1 MMKQCMSVGLAL
13 SMLLSLTPIMAIH
26 ADETQELDVQD
37 TEEIKEDLELVP
49 SVSVAGLKAVATE
62 KESITITF
70 KNVGQQVN
78 NDNENNSF
86 WGEIYF
92 TDSSGKPIPNLD
104 FELHCDEV
112 TTQFVKTDANGKYT
126 FKYDYSK
133 PMYSHRNPVKVYAIV
148 QENDKYVHS
157 YGEQKYQ
164 NPIKWYN
171 FTTHQDEK
179 YNTLISYPFSVRG
192 GEIVEE
198 KEVLKTYE
206 DETIVFD
213 AWYDDEACTIKHDFT
228 KPIVS
233 DVDVYAKWKKID
245 KPVTPPEPEVEKYQI
260 TYSPG
265 EGKGPNKVMKIPKSD
280 ADYKVRDFEYSPI
293 GKTCSPPSDKYYFK
307 EWLIKFADGTE
318 TRAMPG
324 TKIKITQNTAFIA
337 QWARL
342 YEVKVAD
349 TITNGTVVLENIDRE
364 KGQVVTAKEGEPIFA
379 TLKADKGYYNKNII
393 IQQANGI
400 YLPWERDEFDPY
412 FVTFKVENDDI
423 TFNADFASLTADPE
437 KPTIKARNLKYNGK
451 EQEVEVFGYDSVMM
465 KIEGNKAKDAG
476 TYTVKVTSKTGKWD
490 DGSTD
495 AVTTKWKIETVQRPA
510 PTGLKGFD
518 TSYPGANDGRITGVT
533 EDMKYIEATETKV
546 HFCTGTE
553 ITGLKPGLY
562 KVSYKEDK
570 NHHYNIP
577 AEIRINEG
585 TGPVPSHTHTY
596 GAWVSDDTNHWHE
609 CTDASCSSIKD
620 KAVHVYDNDAD
631 TTCNICGCV
640 RTITPPTPSHTHT
653 YGAWV
658 SDDTNH
664 WHECTDASCG
674 SIKDKAVHVYD
685 NDMDDTCNVCGYKRV
700 LPTPVVTYKFIEGA
714 NGSWTK
720 NSGKNLGFKVNG
732 EISKFTGVKVDGTLI
747 GNDKYTAVSGST
759 VVTLKKD
766 YLETLSVGKHT
777 LSVIYTDGECTTEF
791 EVIADTK
798 PTTPEED
805 KKPGTETEKP
815 KPDVEK
821 PTSPEEDKKPGTE
834 TEKPKP
840 INPEE
845 DKKPSTETKKP
856 IPSKVDKKA
865 NVKSEKKK
873 SLNTAYS
880 YNMGQWMAL
889 LLMSGFV
896 LVLTVFKKKRN

>member
-1 MMKQCMSVGLAL
+1 MMKRCISVGLAL

-126 FKYDYSK
+126 FKYVYSK
-133 PMYSHRNPVKVYAIV
+133 PMYTYRNPVKVYAIV

-164 NPIKWYN
+164 NPIKWFN

-206 DETIVFD
+206 DGTIVFD
-213 AWYDDEACTIKHDFT
+213 AWYDDEARTIKHDFT
-228 KPIVS
+228 KPIIS
-233 DVDVYAKWKKID
+233 DVNIYAKWKKIE
-245 KPVTPPEPEVEKYQI
+245 KPVVPPEPEVERVQI

-265 EGKGPNKVMKIPKSD
+265 EGKGKNAVMKIPKSD
-280 ADYKVRDFEYSPI
+280 EDYKVRDFEYSPI

-324 TKIKITQNTAFIA
+324 TKIKITQDTAFIA

-349 TITNGTVVLENIDRE
+349 TITNGTVVLENHDRE
-364 KGQVVTAKEGEPIFA
+364 TGQVVTAKEGETIFA
-379 TLKADKGYYNKNII
+379 TLTANKGYYNKNII

-437 KPTIKARNLKYNGK
+437 KPILKARNLKYNGK
-451 EQEVEVFGYDSVMM
+451 EQEVKVLGYDSVMM

-495 AVTTKWKIETVQRPA
+495 AVTTKWEIETVQRPA

-562 KVSYKEDK
+562 KVSYKDDK
-570 NHHYNIP
+570 NHMFNIP

-620 KAVHVYDNDAD
+620 KAVHVYDND
-631 TTCNICGCV
+631 
-640 RTITPPTPSHTHT
+640 
-653 YGAWV
+653 
-658 SDDTNH
+658 
-664 WHECTDASCG
+664 
-674 SIKDKAVHVYD
+674 
-685 NDMDDTCNVCGYKRV
+685 MDDTCNVCGYKRV
-700 LPTPVVTYKFIEGA
+700 LSTPVVTYKFIEGA

-732 EISKFTGVKVDGTLI
+732 EISRFTGVKVDGTLI

-777 LSVIYTDGECTTEF
+777 LSVVYTDGECTTEF

-821 PTSPEEDKKPGTE
+821 PTLPEEG
-834 TEKPKP
+834 
-840 INPEE
+840 
-845 DKKPSTETKKP
+845 KKPSTETEKP
-856 IPSKVDKKA
+856 VPSKVDRKA
-865 NVKSEKKK
+865 DVKSEKKK

-896 LVLTVFKKKRN
+896 LVLTVFKKKKN

>member
-1 MMKQCMSVGLAL
+1 MMKRCISVGLAL
-13 SMLLSLTPIMAIH
+13 SMLLSLTPITAIH

-37 TEEIKEDLELVP
+37 TEERKEDLELVP

-78 NDNENNSF
+78 NNNENNSF

-92 TDSSGKPIPNLD
+92 TDSAGKSIPNLD
-104 FELHCDEV
+104 FELHCDDV
-112 TTQFVKTDANGKYT
+112 TTQFVKSDANGKYT
-126 FKYDYSK
+126 FKYVYSK
-133 PMYSHRNPVKVYAIV
+133 PMYTYRNPVKVYAIV

-164 NPIKWYN
+164 NPIKWFN

-206 DETIVFD
+206 DGTIVFD

-233 DVDVYAKWKKID
+233 NVDVYAKWKKID
-245 KPVTPPEPEVEKYQI
+245 KPVAPPEPEVEKYQI
-260 TYSPG
+260 TYSAG
-265 EGKGPNKVMKIPKSD
+265 EGKGPNAVMKIPKSD

-318 TRAMPG
+318 TRATPG
-324 TKIKITQNTAFIA
+324 TKIKITQDTAFIA

-379 TLKADKGYYNKNII
+379 TLTANKGYYNKNII

-437 KPTIKARNLKYNGK
+437 KPIIKARNLKYNGK
-451 EQEVEVFGYDSVMM
+451 EQEVEVLGYDSVMM

-533 EDMKYIEATETKV
+533 DEMEYIEDTDTK
-546 HFCTGTE
+546 FYPCTGTE

-562 KVSYKEDK
+562 NVKYKDDK
-570 NHHYNIP
+570 NHTLNIS
-577 AEIRINEG
+577 AQIEIKEG
-585 TGPVPSHTHTY
+585 TGTVPTHTHTY
-596 GAWVSDDTNHWHE
+596 G
-609 CTDASCSSIKD
+609 K
-620 KAVHVYDNDAD
+620 
-631 TTCNICGCV
+631 
-640 RTITPPTPSHTHT
+640 
-653 YGAWV
+653 
-658 SDDTNH
+658 
-664 WHECTDASCG
+664 
-674 SIKDKAVHVYD
+674 
-685 NDMDDTCNVCGYKRV
+685 
-700 LPTPVVTYKFIEGA
+700 
-714 NGSWTK
+714 
-720 NSGKNLGFKVNG
+720 
-732 EISKFTGVKVDGTLI
+732 
-747 GNDKYTAVSGST
+747 
-759 VVTLKKD
+759 
-766 YLETLSVGKHT
+766 
-777 LSVIYTDGECTTEF
+777 
-791 EVIADTK
+791 
-798 PTTPEED
+798 
-805 KKPGTETEKP
+805 
-815 KPDVEK
+815 
-821 PTSPEEDKKPGTE
+821 
-834 TEKPKP
+834 
-840 INPEE
+840 
-845 DKKPSTETKKP
+845 
-856 IPSKVDKKA
+856 
-865 NVKSEKKK
+865 
-873 SLNTAYS
+873 
-880 YNMGQWMAL
+880 
-889 LLMSGFV
+889 
-896 LVLTVFKKKRN
+896 

>member
-13 SMLLSLTPIMAIH
+13 SMLLSLTPITAIH

-37 TEEIKEDLELVP
+37 TEERKEDLELVP

-92 TDSSGKPIPNLD
+92 TDSAGKPIPNLD
-104 FELHCDEV
+104 FELHCDDV
-112 TTQFVKTDANGKYT
+112 TTQFVKSDANGKYT
-126 FKYDYSK
+126 FKYVYSK
-133 PMYSHRNPVKVYAIV
+133 PMYTHRNPVRVYAMV
-148 QENDKYVHS
+148 RENDKYVHS
-157 YGEQKYQ
+157 YGEQYYH
-164 NPIKWYN
+164 NPIKWFN

-206 DETIVFD
+206 DGTIVFD
-213 AWYDDEACTIKHDFT
+213 AWYDDEARTIKHDFT
-228 KPIVS
+228 KPIIS
-233 DVDVYAKWKKID
+233 DVNIYAKWKKIE
-245 KPVTPPEPEVEKYQI
+245 KPVVPPEPEVERVQI

-265 EGKGPNKVMKIPKSD
+265 EGKGKNAVMKIPKSD
-280 ADYKVRDFEYSPI
+280 EDYKVRDFEYSPI

-324 TKIKITQNTAFIA
+324 TKIKITQDTAFIA

-349 TITNGTVVLENIDRE
+349 TITNGTVVLENHDRE
-364 KGQVVTAKEGEPIFA
+364 TGQVVTAKEGETILA
-379 TLKADKGYYNKNII
+379 TLTANKGYYNKNII

-400 YLPWERDEFDPY
+400 YLPWERNEFNPY
-412 FVTFKVENDDI
+412 LVTFKVENHDI
-423 TFNADFASLTADPE
+423 TFNANFASLTADPE
-437 KPTIKARNLKYNGK
+437 KPIIKARNLKYNGK

-533 EDMKYIEATETKV
+533 DEMEYIEDTDTK
-546 HFCTGTE
+546 FYPCTGTE

-562 KVSYKEDK
+562 NVKYKDDK
-570 NHHYNIP
+570 NHTLNIS
-577 AEIRINEG
+577 AQIEIKEG
-585 TGPVPSHTHTY
+585 TGTVPTHTHTY
-596 GAWVSDDTNHWHE
+596 GKWTSDTTSHWHE
-609 CTDASCSSIKD
+609 CTDASCTD
-620 KAVHVYDNDAD
+620 K
-631 TTCNICGCV
+631 T
-640 RTITPPTPSHTHT
+640 
-653 YGAWV
+653 
-658 SDDTNH
+658 
-664 WHECTDASCG
+664 G
-674 SIKDKAVHVYD
+674 SIKDKAAHLYD
-685 NDMDDTCNVCGYKRV
+685 NDVDDTCNICGYKRT
-700 LPTPVVTYKFIEGA
+700 LPTYNFIDGA
-714 NGSWTK
+714 SGEWIK
-720 NSGKNLGFKVNG
+720 NSGKDLGFKADG
-732 EISKFTGVKVDGTLI
+732 EFSKFTGVKVDGTLI
-747 GNDKYTAVSGST
+747 GADKYTAITGST
-759 VVTLKKD
+759 LVTLKKD

-777 LSVIYTDGECTTEF
+777 LTVVYTDGECTIEF
-791 EVIADTK
+791 EVK
-798 PTTPEED
+798 NKVVE
-805 KKPGTETEKP
+805 KPGTE
-815 KPDVEK
+815 
-821 PTSPEEDKKPGTE
+821 EDTKPGTD
-834 TEKPKP
+834 TEK
-840 INPEE
+840 
-845 DKKPSTETKKP
+845 STT
-856 IPSKVDKKA
+856 SKVDKKKD
-865 NVKSEKKK
+865 VKSDKKK

-896 LVLTVFKKKRN
+896 LVLTVFKKKKN

>member
-1 MMKQCMSVGLAL
+1 MIKRCMSVGLAL
-13 SMLLSLTPIMAIH
+13 SMLLSLTPITAIH

-37 TEEIKEDLELVP
+37 TEERKEDLELVP

-92 TDSSGKPIPNLD
+92 TDSSGNPIPNLD
-104 FELHCDEV
+104 FELHCNDV

-126 FKYDYSK
+126 FKYVYSK
-133 PMYSHRNPVKVYAIV
+133 PMYTHRNPVRVYAMV
-148 QENDKYVHS
+148 RKNDKYVHS
-157 YGEQKYQ
+157 YGEQYYH
-164 NPIKWYN
+164 NPIKW
-171 FTTHQDEK
+171 FHFITHEDEK
-179 YNTLISYPFSVRG
+179 YKTATSITYPFNVTG

-198 KEVLKTYE
+198 IEVLKTYE
-206 DETIVFD
+206 DGTIVFD
-213 AWYDDEACTIKHDFT
+213 AWYDDEARTIKHDFT
-228 KPIVS
+228 KPIIS
-233 DVDVYAKWKKID
+233 NVDIYAKWKKIE
-245 KPVTPPEPEVEKYQI
+245 KPVVPPEPEVERVKI

-265 EGKGPNKVMKIPKSD
+265 EGKGPNAVMKIPKSD
-280 ADYKVRDFEYSPI
+280 EDYKVRDFEYSPI

-307 EWLIKFADGTE
+307 EWLVKYADGTE
-318 TRAMPG
+318 TRVTPG
-324 TKIKITQNTAFIA
+324 TKIKITQDIAFIA

-349 TITNGTVVLENIDRE
+349 TITNGTVVLMNNDRE
-364 KGQVVTAKEGEPIFA
+364 KGQVVTAKEGETILA
-379 TLKADKGYYNKNII
+379 TLTADKGYYNKNII
-393 IQQANGI
+393 IQQANGS
-400 YLPWERDEFDPY
+400 YLPWKRNEFNPY
-412 FVTFKVENDDI
+412 LVTFKVENHDI
-423 TFNADFASLTADPE
+423 TFNANFASLTADPE
-437 KPTIKARNLKYNGK
+437 KPIIKARNLKYNGK
-451 EQEVEVFGYDSVMM
+451 EQEVEVFGYDFVMM

-495 AVTTKWKIETVQRPA
+495 AVTTTWEIETVQRPA

-533 EDMKYIEATETKV
+533 EDMEYIEDTETKV

-562 KVSYKEDK
+562 RVSYKDDK
-570 NHHYNIP
+570 NHRYNIP

-609 CTDASCSSIKD
+609 CADASCS
-620 KAVHVYDNDAD
+620 
-631 TTCNICGCV
+631 
-640 RTITPPTPSHTHT
+640 
-653 YGAWV
+653 
-658 SDDTNH
+658 
-664 WHECTDASCG
+664 

-685 NDMDDTCNVCGYKRV
+685 NDMDDTCNVCGYNRV

-732 EISKFTGVKVDGTLI
+732 EISRFTGVKVDGTLI

-777 LSVIYTDGECTTEF
+777 LSVVYTDGECTTEF

-821 PTSPEEDKKPGTE
+821 PTL
-834 TEKPKP
+834 
-840 INPEE
+840 PEE

-856 IPSKVDKKA
+856 VPSKVDKKA
-865 NVKSEKKK
+865 DVKSEKKK

>member
-1 MMKQCMSVGLAL
+1 MIKRCMSVGLAL
-13 SMLLSLTPIMAIH
+13 SMLLSLTPITAIH

-37 TEEIKEDLELVP
+37 TEERKEDLELVP

-92 TDSSGKPIPNLD
+92 TDSSGNPIPNLD
-104 FELHCDEV
+104 FELHCNDV

-126 FKYDYSK
+126 FKYVYSK
-133 PMYSHRNPVKVYAIV
+133 PMYTHRNPVRVYAMV
-148 QENDKYVHS
+148 RKNDKYVHS
-157 YGEQKYQ
+157 YGEQYYH
-164 NPIKWYN
+164 NPIKW
-171 FTTHQDEK
+171 FHFITHEDEK
-179 YNTLISYPFSVRG
+179 YKTATSITYPFNVTG

-198 KEVLKTYE
+198 IEVLKTYE
-206 DETIVFD
+206 DGTIVFD
-213 AWYDDEACTIKHDFT
+213 AWYDDEARTIKHDFT
-228 KPIVS
+228 KPIIS
-233 DVDVYAKWKKID
+233 NVDIYAKWKKIE
-245 KPVTPPEPEVEKYQI
+245 KPVVPPEPEVERVKI

-265 EGKGPNKVMKIPKSD
+265 EGKGPNAVMKIPKSD
-280 ADYKVRDFEYSPI
+280 EDYKVRDFEYSPI

-307 EWLIKFADGTE
+307 EWLVKYADGTE
-318 TRAMPG
+318 TRVTPG
-324 TKIKITQNTAFIA
+324 TKIKITQDIAFIA

-349 TITNGTVVLENIDRE
+349 TITNGTVVLMNNDRE
-364 KGQVVTAKEGEPIFA
+364 KGQVVTAKEGETILA
-379 TLKADKGYYNKNII
+379 TLTADKGYYNKNII
-393 IQQANGI
+393 IQQANGS
-400 YLPWERDEFDPY
+400 YLPWKRNEFNPY
-412 FVTFKVENDDI
+412 LVTFKVENHDI
-423 TFNADFASLTADPE
+423 TFNANFASLTADPE
-437 KPTIKARNLKYNGK
+437 KPIIKARNLKYNGK
-451 EQEVEVFGYDSVMM
+451 EQEVEVFGYDFVMM

-495 AVTTKWKIETVQRPA
+495 AVTTTWEIETVQRPA

-533 EDMKYIEATETKV
+533 EDMEYIEDTETKV

-562 KVSYKEDK
+562 RVSYKDDK
-570 NHHYNIP
+570 NHRYNIP

-609 CTDASCSSIKD
+609 CADASCS
-620 KAVHVYDNDAD
+620 
-631 TTCNICGCV
+631 
-640 RTITPPTPSHTHT
+640 
-653 YGAWV
+653 
-658 SDDTNH
+658 
-664 WHECTDASCG
+664 

-732 EISKFTGVKVDGTLI
+732 EISRFTGVKVDGTLI

-777 LSVIYTDGECTTEF
+777 LSVVYTDGECTTEF

-821 PTSPEEDKKPGTE
+821 PTL
-834 TEKPKP
+834 
-840 INPEE
+840 PEE

-856 IPSKVDKKA
+856 VPSKVDKKA
-865 NVKSEKKK
+865 DVKSEKKK

>member
-104 FELHCDEV
+104 FELHCDDV
-112 TTQFVKTDANGKYT
+112 TTQFVKSDANGKYT
-126 FKYDYSK
+126 FKYVYSK
-133 PMYSHRNPVKVYAIV
+133 PMYTHRNPVRVYAMV
-148 QENDKYVHS
+148 RENDKYVLS
-157 YGEQKYQ
+157 YGEQYYH
-164 NPIKWYN
+164 NPIKWFN

-206 DETIVFD
+206 DGTIVFD
-213 AWYDDEACTIKHDFT
+213 AWYDDEARTIKHDFT
-228 KPIVS
+228 KPIIS
-233 DVDVYAKWKKID
+233 DVNIYAKWKKIE
-245 KPVTPPEPEVEKYQI
+245 KPVVPPEPEVERVQI

-265 EGKGPNKVMKIPKSD
+265 EGKGKNAVMKIPKSD
-280 ADYKVRDFEYSPI
+280 EDYKVRDFEYSPI

-318 TRAMPG
+318 IRAMPG
-324 TKIKITQNTAFIA
+324 TKIKITQDTAFIA

-349 TITNGTVVLENIDRE
+349 TITNGTVVLENHDRE
-364 KGQVVTAKEGEPIFA
+364 TGQVVTAKEGETILA
-379 TLKADKGYYNKNII
+379 TLTANKGYYNKNII

-400 YLPWERDEFDPY
+400 YLPWKRNEFNPY
-412 FVTFKVENDDI
+412 LVTFKVENHDI
-423 TFNADFASLTADPE
+423 TFNANFASLTADPE
-437 KPTIKARNLKYNGK
+437 KPIIKARNLKYNGK

-533 EDMKYIEATETKV
+533 DEMEYIEDTDTKYYP
-546 HFCTGTE
+546 CTGTE

-562 KVSYKEDK
+562 NVKYKDDK
-570 NHHYNIP
+570 NHTLNIH
-577 AEIRINEG
+577 AHIEIKEG

-631 TTCNICGCV
+631 TTCNICGYV

-664 WHECTDASCG
+664 WHECTDASCS

-732 EISKFTGVKVDGTLI
+732 EISRFTGVKVDGTLI

-777 LSVIYTDGECTTEF
+777 LSVVYTDGECTTEF

-821 PTSPEEDKKPGTE
+821 PTLPEEG
-834 TEKPKP
+834 
-840 INPEE
+840 
-845 DKKPSTETKKP
+845 KKPSTETEKP
-856 IPSKVDKKA
+856 VPSKVDKKA
-865 NVKSEKKK
+865 DVKSEKKK

-896 LVLTVFKKKRN
+896 LVLTVFKKKKN

>member
-13 SMLLSLTPIMAIH
+13 SMLLSLTPITAIH

-37 TEEIKEDLELVP
+37 TEERKEDLELVP

-78 NDNENNSF
+78 NNNENNSF

-92 TDSSGKPIPNLD
+92 TDSAGKPIPNLD
-104 FELHCDEV
+104 FELHCDDV
-112 TTQFVKTDANGKYT
+112 TTQFVKSDANGKYT
-126 FKYDYSK
+126 FKYVYSK
-133 PMYSHRNPVKVYAIV
+133 PMYTYRNPVKVYAIV

-164 NPIKWYN
+164 NPIKWFN

-206 DETIVFD
+206 DGTIVFD
-213 AWYDDEACTIKHDFT
+213 AWYDDEARTIKHDFT
-228 KPIVS
+228 KPIIS
-233 DVDVYAKWKKID
+233 DVNIYAKWKKIE
-245 KPVTPPEPEVEKYQI
+245 KPVVPPEPEVERVQI

-265 EGKGPNKVMKIPKSD
+265 EGKGKNAVMKIPKSD
-280 ADYKVRDFEYSPI
+280 EDYKVRDFEYSPI

-324 TKIKITQNTAFIA
+324 TKIKITQDTAFIA

-349 TITNGTVVLENIDRE
+349 TITNGTVVLENHDRE
-364 KGQVVTAKEGEPIFA
+364 TGQVVTAKEGETIFA
-379 TLKADKGYYNKNII
+379 TLTANKGYYNKNII

-437 KPTIKARNLKYNGK
+437 KPIIKARNLKYNGK
-451 EQEVEVFGYDSVMM
+451 EQEVKVLGYDSVMM

-495 AVTTKWKIETVQRPA
+495 AVTTKWEIETVQRPA

-562 KVSYKEDK
+562 KVSYKDDK
-570 NHHYNIP
+570 NHMFNIP

-609 CTDASCSSIKD
+609 CTDASCS
-620 KAVHVYDNDAD
+620 
-631 TTCNICGCV
+631 
-640 RTITPPTPSHTHT
+640 
-653 YGAWV
+653 
-658 SDDTNH
+658 
-664 WHECTDASCG
+664 

-732 EISKFTGVKVDGTLI
+732 EISRFTGVKVDGTLI

-777 LSVIYTDGECTTEF
+777 LSVVYTDGECTTEF

-821 PTSPEEDKKPGTE
+821 PTLPEEG
-834 TEKPKP
+834 
-840 INPEE
+840 
-845 DKKPSTETKKP
+845 KKPSTETEKP
-856 IPSKVDKKA
+856 VPSKVDKKA
-865 NVKSEKKK
+865 DVKSEKKK

-896 LVLTVFKKKRN
+896 LVLTVFKKKKN

>member
-1 MMKQCMSVGLAL
+1 MIKRCMSVGLAL
-13 SMLLSLTPIMAIH
+13 SMLLSLTPITAIH

-37 TEEIKEDLELVP
+37 TEERKEDLELVP

-92 TDSSGKPIPNLD
+92 TDSSGNPIPNLD
-104 FELHCDEV
+104 FELHCNDV

-126 FKYDYSK
+126 FKYVYSK
-133 PMYSHRNPVKVYAIV
+133 PMYTHRNPVRVYAMV
-148 QENDKYVHS
+148 RENDKYVHS
-157 YGEQKYQ
+157 YGEQYYH
-164 NPIKWYN
+164 NPIKW
-171 FTTHQDEK
+171 FHFITHEDEK
-179 YNTLISYPFSVRG
+179 YKTATSITYPFNVTG

-198 KEVLKTYE
+198 IEVLKTYE
-206 DETIVFD
+206 DGTIVFD

-233 DVDVYAKWKKID
+233 NVDVYAKWKKID
-245 KPVTPPEPEVEKYQI
+245 KPVTPPEPEVERVKI

-265 EGKGPNKVMKIPKSD
+265 KGKGPNAVMKIPKSD
-280 ADYKVRDFEYSPI
+280 EDYKVRDFEYSPI

-307 EWLIKFADGTE
+307 EWLVKYADGTE
-318 TRAMPG
+318 TRVTPG
-324 TKIKITQNTAFIA
+324 TKIKITQDTAFIA

-349 TITNGTVVLENIDRE
+349 TITNGTVVLMNNDRE
-364 KGQVVTAKEGEPIFA
+364 KGQVVTAKEGETILA
-379 TLKADKGYYNKNII
+379 TLTADKGYYNKNII
-393 IQQANGI
+393 IQQANGS
-400 YLPWERDEFDPY
+400 YLPWKRNEFNPY
-412 FVTFKVENDDI
+412 LVTFKVENHDI
-423 TFNADFASLTADPE
+423 TFNANFASLTADPE
-437 KPTIKARNLKYNGK
+437 KPIIKARNLKYNGK

-533 EDMKYIEATETKV
+533 DEMEYIEDTDTK
-546 HFCTGTE
+546 FYPCTGTE

-562 KVSYKEDK
+562 NVKYKDDK
-570 NHHYNIP
+570 NHTLNIS
-577 AEIRINEG
+577 AQIEIKEG
-585 TGPVPSHTHTY
+585 TGTVPTHTHTY
-596 GAWVSDDTNHWHE
+596 GKWTSDTTSHWHE
-609 CTDASCSSIKD
+609 CTDASCTAK
-620 KAVHVYDNDAD
+620 
-631 TTCNICGCV
+631 T
-640 RTITPPTPSHTHT
+640 
-653 YGAWV
+653 
-658 SDDTNH
+658 
-664 WHECTDASCG
+664 G
-674 SIKDKAVHVYD
+674 SIKDKAAHLYD
-685 NDMDDTCNVCGYKRV
+685 NDVDDTCNICGYKRT
-700 LPTPVVTYKFIEGA
+700 LPTYNFIDGA
-714 NGSWTK
+714 NGEWIK
-720 NSGKNLGFKVNG
+720 NSGKDLGFKADG

-747 GNDKYTAVSGST
+747 GADKYTAVTGST
-759 VVTLKKD
+759 LVTLKKD

-777 LSVIYTDGECTTEF
+777 LTVVYIDGECTTNF
-791 EVIADTK
+791 EIKAANAEKPGTEEDTKPGTDTEK
-798 PTTPEED
+798 PTTPEEGKNPGTD
-805 KKPGTETEKP
+805 AEKPGKEDSKPSTNTEKP
-815 KPDVEK
+815 T
-821 PTSPEEDKKPGTE
+821 TSKEDKK
-834 TEKPKP
+834 K
-840 INPEE
+840 
-845 DKKPSTETKKP
+845 D
-856 IPSKVDKKA
+856 
-865 NVKSEKKK
+865 VKSEKKK
-873 SLNTAYS
+873 SLNTAYL

>member
-1 MMKQCMSVGLAL
+1 MIKQCMSVGLAL
-13 SMLLSLTPIMAIH
+13 SMLLSLTPITAIH

-37 TEEIKEDLELVP
+37 TEERKEDLELVP

-70 KNVGQQVN
+70 ENVGQQVN

-92 TDSSGKPIPNLD
+92 TDSSGNPIPNLD
-104 FELHCDEV
+104 FELHCNDV

-126 FKYDYSK
+126 FKYVYSK
-133 PMYSHRNPVKVYAIV
+133 PMYTHRNPVRVYAMV
-148 QENDKYVHS
+148 RENDKYVHS
-157 YGEQKYQ
+157 YGEQYYH
-164 NPIKWYN
+164 NPIKWFN

-206 DETIVFD
+206 DGTIVFD

-233 DVDVYAKWKKID
+233 NVDVYAKWKKID
-245 KPVTPPEPEVEKYQI
+245 KPVAPPEPEVEKYQI

-280 ADYKVRDFEYSPI
+280 EDYKVRDFEYSPI

-379 TLKADKGYYNKNII
+379 TLKANKGYYNKNII

-412 FVTFKVENDDI
+412 FVTFKVKNDDI

-451 EQEVEVFGYDSVMM
+451 EQEVKVLGYDSVMM

-495 AVTTKWKIETVQRPA
+495 AVTTKWEIETVQRPA

-533 EDMKYIEATETKV
+533 DEMEYIEDTDTK
-546 HFCTGTE
+546 FYPCTGTE

-562 KVSYKEDK
+562 NVKYKDDK
-570 NHHYNIP
+570 NHTLNIS
-577 AEIRINEG
+577 AQIEIKEG
-585 TGPVPSHTHTY
+585 TGTVPTHTHTY
-596 GAWVSDDTNHWHE
+596 GKWTSDTTSHWHE
-609 CTDASCSSIKD
+609 CTDASCTD
-620 KAVHVYDNDAD
+620 K
-631 TTCNICGCV
+631 T
-640 RTITPPTPSHTHT
+640 
-653 YGAWV
+653 
-658 SDDTNH
+658 
-664 WHECTDASCG
+664 G
-674 SIKDKAVHVYD
+674 SIKDKAAHLYD
-685 NDMDDTCNVCGYKRV
+685 NDVDDTCNICGYKRT
-700 LPTPVVTYKFIEGA
+700 LPTYNFIDGA
-714 NGSWTK
+714 NGEWIK
-720 NSGKNLGFKVNG
+720 NSGKDLGFKADG

-747 GNDKYTAVSGST
+747 GADKYTAVTGST
-759 VVTLKKD
+759 LVTLKKD

-777 LSVIYTDGECTTEF
+777 LTVVYIDGECTTNF
-791 EVIADTK
+791 EIKAANAEKPGTEEDTKPGTDTEK
-798 PTTPEED
+798 PTTPEEGKNPGTD
-805 KKPGTETEKP
+805 AEKPGKEDTKPGTDTEKP
-815 KPDVEK
+815 TTPEEGKNPGTDAEKPGKEDSKPSTNTEK
-821 PTSPEEDKKPGTE
+821 PTTSKEDKK
-834 TEKPKP
+834 K
-840 INPEE
+840 
-845 DKKPSTETKKP
+845 D
-856 IPSKVDKKA
+856 
-865 NVKSEKKK
+865 VKSEKKK
-873 SLNTAYS
+873 SLNTAYL

>member
-1 MMKQCMSVGLAL
+1 MMKRCISVGLAL
-13 SMLLSLTPIMAIH
+13 SMLLSLTPITAIH
-26 ADETQELDVQD
+26 ADEIQELDVQD
-37 TEEIKEDLELVP
+37 TEERKEDLELVP
-49 SVSVAGLKAVATE
+49 SVSMSGLKAVATE

-126 FKYDYSK
+126 FKYVYSK
-133 PMYSHRNPVKVYAIV
+133 PMYTYRNPVKVYAIV

-164 NPIKWYN
+164 NPIKWFN

-206 DETIVFD
+206 DGTIVFD

-233 DVDVYAKWKKID
+233 NVDVYAKWKKID
-245 KPVTPPEPEVEKYQI
+245 KPVAPPEPEVEKYQI
-260 TYSPG
+260 TYSAG
-265 EGKGPNKVMKIPKSD
+265 EGKGPNAVMKIPKSD
-280 ADYKVRDFEYSPI
+280 EDYKVRDFEYSPI

-324 TKIKITQNTAFIA
+324 TKIKITQDTAFIA

-349 TITNGTVVLENIDRE
+349 TITNGTVVLENHDRE
-364 KGQVVTAKEGEPIFA
+364 TGQVVTAKEGETIFA
-379 TLKADKGYYNKNII
+379 TLTANKGYYNKNII

-437 KPTIKARNLKYNGK
+437 KPIIKARNLKYNGK
-451 EQEVEVFGYDSVMM
+451 EQEVKVLGYDSVMM

-495 AVTTKWKIETVQRPA
+495 AVTTKWEIETVQRPA

-585 TGPVPSHTHTY
+585 TGSVPSHTHTY

-609 CTDASCSSIKD
+609 CTDASCS
-620 KAVHVYDNDAD
+620 
-631 TTCNICGCV
+631 
-640 RTITPPTPSHTHT
+640 
-653 YGAWV
+653 
-658 SDDTNH
+658 
-664 WHECTDASCG
+664 

-732 EISKFTGVKVDGTLI
+732 EISRFTGVKVDGTLI

-777 LSVIYTDGECTTEF
+777 LSVVYTDGECTTEF

-821 PTSPEEDKKPGTE
+821 PTLPEEG
-834 TEKPKP
+834 
-840 INPEE
+840 
-845 DKKPSTETKKP
+845 KKPSTETEKP
-856 IPSKVDKKA
+856 VPSKVDKKA
-865 NVKSEKKK
+865 DVKSEKKK

-896 LVLTVFKKKRN
+896 LVLTVFKKKKN

>member
-1 MMKQCMSVGLAL
+1 MIKRCMSVGLAL
-13 SMLLSLTPIMAIH
+13 SMLLSLTPITAIH

-37 TEEIKEDLELVP
+37 TEERKEDLELVP

-78 NDNENNSF
+78 NDNVNNSF

-92 TDSSGKPIPNLD
+92 TDSSGNPIPNLD
-104 FELHCDEV
+104 FELHCDDV

-126 FKYDYSK
+126 FKYVYSK
-133 PMYSHRNPVKVYAIV
+133 PMYTYRNPVKVYAIV

-164 NPIKWYN
+164 NPIKWFN

-206 DETIVFD
+206 DGTIVFD
-213 AWYDDEACTIKHDFT
+213 AWYDDEARTIKHDFT
-228 KPIVS
+228 KPIISNVNI
-233 DVDVYAKWKKID
+233 YAKWKKIE
-245 KPVTPPEPEVEKYQI
+245 KPVVPPEPEVQRVKI

-265 EGKGPNKVMKIPKSD
+265 KGKGPNAVMKIPKSD
-280 ADYKVRDFEYSPI
+280 EDYKVRDFEYSPI

-307 EWLIKFADGTE
+307 EWLVKYADGTE
-318 TRAMPG
+318 TRVTPG
-324 TKIKITQNTAFIA
+324 TKIKITQDTAFIA

-349 TITNGTVVLENIDRE
+349 TITNGTVVLMNNDRE
-364 KGQVVTAKEGEPIFA
+364 KGQVVTAKEGETILA
-379 TLKADKGYYNKNII
+379 TLTADKGYYNKNII
-393 IQQANGI
+393 IQQANGS
-400 YLPWERDEFDPY
+400 YLPWKRNEFNPY
-412 FVTFKVENDDI
+412 LVTFKVENHDI
-423 TFNADFASLTADPE
+423 TFNANFASLTADPE
-437 KPTIKARNLKYNGK
+437 KPIIKARNLKYNGK

-495 AVTTKWKIETVQRPA
+495 AVTTTWEIETVQRPA

-533 EDMKYIEATETKV
+533 EEMKYIEATETKV

-562 KVSYKEDK
+562 KVSYKDDK
-570 NHHYNIP
+570 NHWFNIP

-620 KAVHVYDNDAD
+620 KAVHVYDND
-631 TTCNICGCV
+631 
-640 RTITPPTPSHTHT
+640 
-653 YGAWV
+653 
-658 SDDTNH
+658 
-664 WHECTDASCG
+664 
-674 SIKDKAVHVYD
+674 
-685 NDMDDTCNVCGYKRV
+685 MDDTCNVCGYKRV

-720 NSGKNLGFKVNG
+720 NSGKNLSFKVNG
-732 EISKFTGVKVDGTLI
+732 EISRFTGVKVDGTLI

-777 LSVIYTDGECTTEF
+777 LSVVYTDGECTTEF

-815 KPDVEK
+815 KPIN
-821 PTSPEEDKKPGTE
+821 PEEDKKPGTE
-834 TEKPKP
+834 T
-840 INPEE
+840 
-845 DKKPSTETKKP
+845 KKPTTSR
-856 IPSKVDKKA
+856 VDKKA

-880 YNMGQWMAL
+880 YNMAQWMAL

>member
-1 MMKQCMSVGLAL
+1 MMKRCISVGLAL
-13 SMLLSLTPIMAIH
+13 SMLLSLTPITAIH

-37 TEEIKEDLELVP
+37 TEERKEDLELVP

-78 NDNENNSF
+78 NNNENNSF

-92 TDSSGKPIPNLD
+92 TDSAGKPIPNLD
-104 FELHCDEV
+104 FELHCDDV
-112 TTQFVKTDANGKYT
+112 TTQFVKSDANGKYT
-126 FKYDYSK
+126 FKYVYSK
-133 PMYSHRNPVKVYAIV
+133 PMYTYRNPVKVYAIV

-164 NPIKWYN
+164 NPIKWFD

-206 DETIVFD
+206 DGTIVFD

-228 KPIVS
+228 KPIIS
-233 DVDVYAKWKKID
+233 DVNIYAKWKKIE
-245 KPVTPPEPEVEKYQI
+245 KPVVPPEPEVERVQI

-265 EGKGPNKVMKIPKSD
+265 EGKGKNAVMKIPKSD
-280 ADYKVRDFEYSPI
+280 EDYKVRDFEYSPI

-324 TKIKITQNTAFIA
+324 TKIKITQDTAFIA

-349 TITNGTVVLENIDRE
+349 TITNGTVVLENHDRE
-364 KGQVVTAKEGEPIFA
+364 TGQVVTAKEGETIFA
-379 TLKADKGYYNKNII
+379 TLTANKGYYNKNII

-437 KPTIKARNLKYNGK
+437 KPIIKARNLKYNGK
-451 EQEVEVFGYDSVMM
+451 EQEVKVLGYDSVMM

-495 AVTTKWKIETVQRPA
+495 AVTTKWEIETVQRPA

-562 KVSYKEDK
+562 KVSYKDDK
-570 NHHYNIP
+570 NHMFNIP

-609 CTDASCSSIKD
+609 CTDASCS
-620 KAVHVYDNDAD
+620 
-631 TTCNICGCV
+631 
-640 RTITPPTPSHTHT
+640 
-653 YGAWV
+653 
-658 SDDTNH
+658 
-664 WHECTDASCG
+664 

-732 EISKFTGVKVDGTLI
+732 EISRFTGVKVDGTLI

-777 LSVIYTDGECTTEF
+777 LSVVYTDGECTTEF

-821 PTSPEEDKKPGTE
+821 PTLPEEG
-834 TEKPKP
+834 
-840 INPEE
+840 
-845 DKKPSTETKKP
+845 KKPSTETEKP
-856 IPSKVDKKA
+856 VPSKVDKKA
-865 NVKSEKKK
+865 DVKSEKKK

-896 LVLTVFKKKRN
+896 LVLTVFKKKKN

>member
-104 FELHCDEV
+104 FELHCDDV
-112 TTQFVKTDANGKYT
+112 TTQFVKSDANGKYT
-126 FKYDYSK
+126 FKYVYSK
-133 PMYSHRNPVKVYAIV
+133 PMYTHRNPVRVYAMV
-148 QENDKYVHS
+148 RENDKYVLS
-157 YGEQKYQ
+157 YGEQYYH
-164 NPIKWYN
+164 NPIKWFN

-206 DETIVFD
+206 DGTIVFD
-213 AWYDDEACTIKHDFT
+213 AWYDDEARTIKHDFT
-228 KPIVS
+228 KPIIS
-233 DVDVYAKWKKID
+233 DVNIYAKWKKIE
-245 KPVTPPEPEVEKYQI
+245 KPVVPPEPEVERVQI

-265 EGKGPNKVMKIPKSD
+265 EGKGKNAVMKIPKSD
-280 ADYKVRDFEYSPI
+280 EDYKVRDFEYSPI

-318 TRAMPG
+318 IRAMPG
-324 TKIKITQNTAFIA
+324 TKIKITQDTAFIA

-349 TITNGTVVLENIDRE
+349 TITNGTVVLENHDRE
-364 KGQVVTAKEGEPIFA
+364 TGQVVTAKEGETFLA
-379 TLKADKGYYNKNII
+379 TLTANKGYYNKNII

-400 YLPWERDEFDPY
+400 YLPWKRNEFNPY
-412 FVTFKVENDDI
+412 LVTFKVENHDI
-423 TFNADFASLTADPE
+423 TFNANFASLTADPE
-437 KPTIKARNLKYNGK
+437 KPIIKARNLKYNGK

-476 TYTVKVTSKTGKWD
+476 TYTVKVISKTGKWD

-533 EDMKYIEATETKV
+533 DEMEYIEDTDTKYYP
-546 HFCTGTE
+546 CTGTE

-562 KVSYKEDK
+562 NVKYKDDK
-570 NHHYNIP
+570 NHTLNIH
-577 AEIRINEG
+577 AHIEIKEG

-609 CTDASCSSIKD
+609 CTDASCS
-620 KAVHVYDNDAD
+620 
-631 TTCNICGCV
+631 
-640 RTITPPTPSHTHT
+640 
-653 YGAWV
+653 
-658 SDDTNH
+658 
-664 WHECTDASCG
+664 

-732 EISKFTGVKVDGTLI
+732 EISRFTGVKVDGTLI

-777 LSVIYTDGECTTEF
+777 LSVVYTDGECTTEF

-821 PTSPEEDKKPGTE
+821 PTLPEEG
-834 TEKPKP
+834 
-840 INPEE
+840 
-845 DKKPSTETKKP
+845 KKPSTETEKP
-856 IPSKVDKKA
+856 VPSKVDKKA
-865 NVKSEKKK
+865 DVKSEKKK

-896 LVLTVFKKKRN
+896 LVLTVFKKKKN

>member
-1 MMKQCMSVGLAL
+1 MIKRCMSVGLAL
-13 SMLLSLTPIMAIH
+13 SMLLSLTPITAIH

-37 TEEIKEDLELVP
+37 TEERKEDLELVP

-78 NDNENNSF
+78 NNNENNSF

-92 TDSSGKPIPNLD
+92 TDSAGKPIPNLD
-104 FELHCDEV
+104 FELHCDDV
-112 TTQFVKTDANGKYT
+112 TTQFVKSDANGKYT
-126 FKYDYSK
+126 FKYVYSK
-133 PMYSHRNPVKVYAIV
+133 PMYTYRNPVKVYAIV

-164 NPIKWYN
+164 NPIKWFN

-206 DETIVFD
+206 DGTIVFD
-213 AWYDDEACTIKHDFT
+213 AWYDDEARTIKHDFT
-228 KPIVS
+228 KPIIS
-233 DVDVYAKWKKID
+233 DVNIYAKWKKIE
-245 KPVTPPEPEVEKYQI
+245 KPVVPPEPEVERVQI

-265 EGKGPNKVMKIPKSD
+265 EGKGKNAVMKIPKSD
-280 ADYKVRDFEYSPI
+280 EDYKVRDFEYSPI

-324 TKIKITQNTAFIA
+324 TKIKITQDTAFIA

-349 TITNGTVVLENIDRE
+349 TITNGTVVLENHDRE
-364 KGQVVTAKEGEPIFA
+364 TGQVVTAKEGETIFA
-379 TLKADKGYYNKNII
+379 TLTANKGYYNKNII

-437 KPTIKARNLKYNGK
+437 KPIIKARNLKYNGK
-451 EQEVEVFGYDSVMM
+451 EQEVKVLGYDSVMM

-495 AVTTKWKIETVQRPA
+495 AVTTKWEIETVQRPA

-562 KVSYKEDK
+562 KVSYKDDK
-570 NHHYNIP
+570 NHMFNIP

-609 CTDASCSSIKD
+609 CTDASCS
-620 KAVHVYDNDAD
+620 
-631 TTCNICGCV
+631 
-640 RTITPPTPSHTHT
+640 
-653 YGAWV
+653 
-658 SDDTNH
+658 
-664 WHECTDASCG
+664 

-732 EISKFTGVKVDGTLI
+732 EISRFTGVKVDGTLI

-777 LSVIYTDGECTTEF
+777 LSVVYTDGECTTEF

-821 PTSPEEDKKPGTE
+821 PTLPEEG
-834 TEKPKP
+834 
-840 INPEE
+840 
-845 DKKPSTETKKP
+845 KKPSTETEKP
-856 IPSKVDKKA
+856 VPSKVDKKA
-865 NVKSEKKK
+865 DVKSEKKK

-896 LVLTVFKKKRN
+896 LVLTVFKKKKN

>member
-1 MMKQCMSVGLAL
+1 MMKRCISVGLAL

-126 FKYDYSK
+126 FKYVYSK
-133 PMYSHRNPVKVYAIV
+133 PMYTHRNPVRVYAMV
-148 QENDKYVHS
+148 RENDKYVHS
-157 YGEQKYQ
+157 YGEQYYH
-164 NPIKWYN
+164 NPIKW
-171 FTTHQDEK
+171 FHFITHEDEK
-179 YNTLISYPFSVRG
+179 YKTATSITYPFNVTG

-198 KEVLKTYE
+198 IEVLKTYE
-206 DETIVFD
+206 DGTIVFD
-213 AWYDDEACTIKHDFT
+213 AWYDDEARTIKHDFT
-228 KPIVS
+228 KPIIS
-233 DVDVYAKWKKID
+233 DVNIYAKWKKIE
-245 KPVTPPEPEVEKYQI
+245 KPVVPPEPEVERVQI

-265 EGKGPNKVMKIPKSD
+265 EGKGKNAVMKIPKSD
-280 ADYKVRDFEYSPI
+280 EDYKVRDFEYSPI

-324 TKIKITQNTAFIA
+324 TKIKITQDTAFIA

-349 TITNGTVVLENIDRE
+349 TITNGTVVLENHDRE
-364 KGQVVTAKEGEPIFA
+364 TGQVVTAKEGETIFA
-379 TLKADKGYYNKNII
+379 TLTANKGYYNKNII

-437 KPTIKARNLKYNGK
+437 KPIIKARNLKYNGK
-451 EQEVEVFGYDSVMM
+451 EQEVKVLGYDSVMM

-495 AVTTKWKIETVQRPA
+495 AVTTKWEIETVQRPA

-562 KVSYKEDK
+562 KVSYKDDK
-570 NHHYNIP
+570 NHMFNIP

-609 CTDASCSSIKD
+609 CTDASCS
-620 KAVHVYDNDAD
+620 
-631 TTCNICGCV
+631 
-640 RTITPPTPSHTHT
+640 
-653 YGAWV
+653 
-658 SDDTNH
+658 
-664 WHECTDASCG
+664 

-732 EISKFTGVKVDGTLI
+732 EISRFTGVKVDGTLI

-777 LSVIYTDGECTTEF
+777 LSVVYTDGECTTEF

-821 PTSPEEDKKPGTE
+821 PTLPEEG
-834 TEKPKP
+834 
-840 INPEE
+840 
-845 DKKPSTETKKP
+845 KKPSTETKKP
-856 IPSKVDKKA
+856 VPSKIDKKA

-889 LLMSGFV
+889 LLMSGVV

>member
-1 MMKQCMSVGLAL
+1 MIKRCMSVGLAL
-13 SMLLSLTPIMAIH
+13 SMLLSLTPITAIH

-37 TEEIKEDLELVP
+37 TEERKEDLELVP

-112 TTQFVKTDANGKYT
+112 TTQFVKSDANGKYT
-126 FKYDYSK
+126 FKYVYSK
-133 PMYSHRNPVKVYAIV
+133 PMYTYRNPVKVYAIV

-157 YGEQKYQ
+157 YGEQYYQ
-164 NPIKWYN
+164 NPIKWFN

-206 DETIVFD
+206 DGTIVFD

-233 DVDVYAKWKKID
+233 NVDVYAKWKKID
-245 KPVTPPEPEVEKYQI
+245 KPVAPPEPEVEKYKI
-260 TYSPG
+260 TYSAG
-265 EGKGPNKVMKIPKSD
+265 EGKGPNAVMKIPKSD
-280 ADYKVRDFEYSPI
+280 EDYKVRDFEYSPI

-324 TKIKITQNTAFIA
+324 TKIKITQDTAFIA

-349 TITNGTVVLENIDRE
+349 TITNGTVVLENHDRE
-364 KGQVVTAKEGEPIFA
+364 TGQVVTAKEGETIFA
-379 TLKADKGYYNKNII
+379 TLTANKGYYNKNII

-437 KPTIKARNLKYNGK
+437 KPIIKARNLKYNGK
-451 EQEVEVFGYDSVMM
+451 EQEVKVLGYDSVMM

-495 AVTTKWKIETVQRPA
+495 AVTTKWEIETVQRPA

-562 KVSYKEDK
+562 KVSYKDDK
-570 NHHYNIP
+570 NHMFNIP

-620 KAVHVYDNDAD
+620 KAVHVYDND
-631 TTCNICGCV
+631 
-640 RTITPPTPSHTHT
+640 
-653 YGAWV
+653 
-658 SDDTNH
+658 
-664 WHECTDASCG
+664 
-674 SIKDKAVHVYD
+674 
-685 NDMDDTCNVCGYKRV
+685 MDDTCNVCGYKRV
-700 LPTPVVTYKFIEGA
+700 LSTPVVTYKFIEGA

-732 EISKFTGVKVDGTLI
+732 EFSKFTGVKVDGTLI

-759 VVTLKKD
+759 IVTLKKD
-766 YLETLSVGKHT
+766 YLEMLFVGKHT
-777 LSVIYTDGECTTEF
+777 LSVVYTDGECTTEF
-791 EVIADTK
+791 EVIANTK

-821 PTSPEEDKKPGTE
+821 PTLPEKDKKHG
-834 TEKPKP
+834 
-840 INPEE
+840 
-845 DKKPSTETKKP
+845 TETKKP
-856 IPSKVDKKA
+856 VPSKIDKKA

-889 LLMSGFV
+889 LLMSGVV

>member
-1 MMKQCMSVGLAL
+1 MMKRCISVGLAL

-126 FKYDYSK
+126 FKYVYSK
-133 PMYSHRNPVKVYAIV
+133 PMYTHRNPVRVYAMV
-148 QENDKYVHS
+148 RENDKYVHS
-157 YGEQKYQ
+157 YGEQYYH
-164 NPIKWYN
+164 NPIKW
-171 FTTHQDEK
+171 FHFITHEDEK
-179 YNTLISYPFSVRG
+179 YKTATSITYPFNVTG

-198 KEVLKTYE
+198 IEVLKTYE
-206 DETIVFD
+206 DGTIVFD
-213 AWYDDEACTIKHDFT
+213 DWYDDEARTIKHDFT
-228 KPIVS
+228 KPIIS
-233 DVDVYAKWKKID
+233 DVNIYAKWKKIE
-245 KPVTPPEPEVEKYQI
+245 KPVVPPEPEVERVQI

-265 EGKGPNKVMKIPKSD
+265 EGKGKNAVMKIPKSD
-280 ADYKVRDFEYSPI
+280 EDYKVRDFEYSPI

-324 TKIKITQNTAFIA
+324 TKIKITQDTAFIA

-349 TITNGTVVLENIDRE
+349 TITNGTVVLENHDRE
-364 KGQVVTAKEGEPIFA
+364 TGQVVTAKEGETIFA
-379 TLKADKGYYNKNII
+379 TLTANKGYYNKNII

-437 KPTIKARNLKYNGK
+437 KPIIKARNLKYNGK
-451 EQEVEVFGYDSVMM
+451 EQEVKVLGYDSVMM

-495 AVTTKWKIETVQRPA
+495 AVTTKWEIETVQRPA

-562 KVSYKEDK
+562 KVSYKDDK
-570 NHHYNIP
+570 NHMFNIP

-620 KAVHVYDNDAD
+620 KAVHVYDND
-631 TTCNICGCV
+631 
-640 RTITPPTPSHTHT
+640 
-653 YGAWV
+653 
-658 SDDTNH
+658 
-664 WHECTDASCG
+664 
-674 SIKDKAVHVYD
+674 
-685 NDMDDTCNVCGYKRV
+685 MDDTCNFCGYKRV

-732 EISKFTGVKVDGTLI
+732 EISRFTGVKVDGTLI

-777 LSVIYTDGECTTEF
+777 LSVVYTDGECTTEF

-815 KPDVEK
+815 KPGVEK
-821 PTSPEEDKKPGTE
+821 PTLPEEG
-834 TEKPKP
+834 
-840 INPEE
+840 
-845 DKKPSTETKKP
+845 KKPSTETEKP
-856 IPSKVDKKA
+856 VPSKVDKKA
-865 NVKSEKKK
+865 DVKSEKKK

-896 LVLTVFKKKRN
+896 LVLTVFKKKKN

>member
-1 MMKQCMSVGLAL
+1 MMKRCISVGLAL
-13 SMLLSLTPIMAIH
+13 SMLLSLTPITAIH

-37 TEEIKEDLELVP
+37 TEERKEDLELVP

-78 NDNENNSF
+78 NNNENNSF

-92 TDSSGKPIPNLD
+92 TDSAGKPIPNLD
-104 FELHCDEV
+104 FELHCDDV
-112 TTQFVKTDANGKYT
+112 TTQFVKSDANGKYT
-126 FKYDYSK
+126 FKYVYSK
-133 PMYSHRNPVKVYAIV
+133 PMYTYRNPVKVYAIV

-164 NPIKWYN
+164 NPIKWFN

-206 DETIVFD
+206 DGTIVFD

-228 KPIVS
+228 KPIIS
-233 DVDVYAKWKKID
+233 DVNIYAKWKKIE
-245 KPVTPPEPEVEKYQI
+245 KPVVPPEPEVERVQI

-265 EGKGPNKVMKIPKSD
+265 EGKGKNAVMKIPKSD
-280 ADYKVRDFEYSPI
+280 EDYKVRDFEYSPI

-324 TKIKITQNTAFIA
+324 TKIKITQDTAFIA

-349 TITNGTVVLENIDRE
+349 TITNGTVVLENHDRE
-364 KGQVVTAKEGEPIFA
+364 TGQVVTAKEGETIFA
-379 TLKADKGYYNKNII
+379 TLTANKGYYNKNII

-437 KPTIKARNLKYNGK
+437 KPIIKARNLKYNGK
-451 EQEVEVFGYDSVMM
+451 EQEVKVLGYDSVMM

-495 AVTTKWKIETVQRPA
+495 AVTTKWEIETVQRPA

-562 KVSYKEDK
+562 KVSYKDDK
-570 NHHYNIP
+570 NHMFNIP

-609 CTDASCSSIKD
+609 CTDASCS
-620 KAVHVYDNDAD
+620 
-631 TTCNICGCV
+631 
-640 RTITPPTPSHTHT
+640 R
-653 YGAWV
+653 
-658 SDDTNH
+658 
-664 WHECTDASCG
+664 
-674 SIKDKAVHVYD
+674 IKDKAVHVYD

-732 EISKFTGVKVDGTLI
+732 EISRFTGVKVDGTLI

-777 LSVIYTDGECTTEF
+777 LSVVYTDGECTTEF

-821 PTSPEEDKKPGTE
+821 PTLPEEG
-834 TEKPKP
+834 
-840 INPEE
+840 
-845 DKKPSTETKKP
+845 KKPSTETEKP
-856 IPSKVDKKA
+856 VPSKVDKKA
-865 NVKSEKKK
+865 DVKSEKKK

-896 LVLTVFKKKRN
+896 LVLTVFKKKKN

>member
-1 MMKQCMSVGLAL
+1 MMKRCISVGLAL

-126 FKYDYSK
+126 FKYVYSK
-133 PMYSHRNPVKVYAIV
+133 PMYTHRNPVRVYAMV
-148 QENDKYVHS
+148 RENDKYVHS
-157 YGEQKYQ
+157 YGEQYYH
-164 NPIKWYN
+164 NPIKW
-171 FTTHQDEK
+171 FHFITHEDEK
-179 YNTLISYPFSVRG
+179 YKTATSITYPFNVTG

-206 DETIVFD
+206 DGTIVFD

-233 DVDVYAKWKKID
+233 NVDVYAKWKKID
-245 KPVTPPEPEVEKYQI
+245 KPVAPPEPEVEKYQI
-260 TYSPG
+260 TYSAG
-265 EGKGPNKVMKIPKSD
+265 EGKGPNAVMKIPKSD
-280 ADYKVRDFEYSPI
+280 EDYKVRDFEYSPI

-324 TKIKITQNTAFIA
+324 TKIKITQDTAFIA

-349 TITNGTVVLENIDRE
+349 TITNGTVVLENHDRE
-364 KGQVVTAKEGEPIFA
+364 TGQVVTAKEGETIFA
-379 TLKADKGYYNKNII
+379 TLTANKGYYNKNII

-437 KPTIKARNLKYNGK
+437 KPIIKARNLKYNGK
-451 EQEVEVFGYDSVMM
+451 EQEVKVLGYDSVMM

-495 AVTTKWKIETVQRPA
+495 AVTTKWEIETVQRPA

-562 KVSYKEDK
+562 KVSYKDDK
-570 NHHYNIP
+570 NHMFNIP

-609 CTDASCSSIKD
+609 CTDASCS
-620 KAVHVYDNDAD
+620 
-631 TTCNICGCV
+631 
-640 RTITPPTPSHTHT
+640 
-653 YGAWV
+653 
-658 SDDTNH
+658 
-664 WHECTDASCG
+664 

-732 EISKFTGVKVDGTLI
+732 EISRFTGVKVDGTLI

-777 LSVIYTDGECTTEF
+777 LSVVYTDGECTTEF

-815 KPDVEK
+815 KPGVEK
-821 PTSPEEDKKPGTE
+821 PTLPEEG
-834 TEKPKP
+834 
-840 INPEE
+840 
-845 DKKPSTETKKP
+845 KKPSTETEKP
-856 IPSKVDKKA
+856 VPSKVDKKA
-865 NVKSEKKK
+865 DVKSEKKK

-896 LVLTVFKKKRN
+896 LVLTVFKKKKN

>member
-1 MMKQCMSVGLAL
+1 MKRCISVGLAL

-126 FKYDYSK
+126 FKYVYSK
-133 PMYSHRNPVKVYAIV
+133 PMYTYRNPVKVYAIV

-164 NPIKWYN
+164 NPIKWFN

-206 DETIVFD
+206 DGTIVFD

-233 DVDVYAKWKKID
+233 NVDVYAKWKKID
-245 KPVTPPEPEVEKYQI
+245 KPVAPPEPEVEKYQI
-260 TYSPG
+260 TYSAG
-265 EGKGPNKVMKIPKSD
+265 EGKGPNAVMKIPKSD
-280 ADYKVRDFEYSPI
+280 EDYKVRDFEYSPI

-324 TKIKITQNTAFIA
+324 TKIKITQDTAFIA

-349 TITNGTVVLENIDRE
+349 TITNGTVVLENHDRE
-364 KGQVVTAKEGEPIFA
+364 TGQVVTAKEGETIFA
-379 TLKADKGYYNKNII
+379 TLTANKGYYNKNII

-437 KPTIKARNLKYNGK
+437 KPIIKARNLKYNGK
-451 EQEVEVFGYDSVMM
+451 EQEVKVLGYDSVMM

-495 AVTTKWKIETVQRPA
+495 AVTTKWEIETVQRPA

-562 KVSYKEDK
+562 KVSYKDDK
-570 NHHYNIP
+570 NHMFNIP

-609 CTDASCSSIKD
+609 CTDASCS
-620 KAVHVYDNDAD
+620 
-631 TTCNICGCV
+631 
-640 RTITPPTPSHTHT
+640 
-653 YGAWV
+653 
-658 SDDTNH
+658 
-664 WHECTDASCG
+664 

-732 EISKFTGVKVDGTLI
+732 EISRFTGVKVDGTLI

-777 LSVIYTDGECTTEF
+777 LSVVYTDGECTTEF

-821 PTSPEEDKKPGTE
+821 PTLPEEG
-834 TEKPKP
+834 
-840 INPEE
+840 
-845 DKKPSTETKKP
+845 KKPSTETEKP
-856 IPSKVDKKA
+856 VPSKVDKKA
-865 NVKSEKKK
+865 DVKSEKKK

-896 LVLTVFKKKRN
+896 LVLTVFKKKKN

>member
-1 MMKQCMSVGLAL
+1 MIKRCMSVGLAL
-13 SMLLSLTPIMAIH
+13 SMLLSLTSITAIH

-37 TEEIKEDLELVP
+37 TEERKEDLELVP

-78 NDNENNSF
+78 NNNENNSF
-86 WGEIYF
+86 LGEIYF
-92 TDSSGKPIPNLD
+92 TDSAGKPIPNLD
-104 FELHCDEV
+104 FELHCDDV
-112 TTQFVKTDANGKYT
+112 TTQFVKSDANGKYT
-126 FKYDYSK
+126 FKYVYSK
-133 PMYSHRNPVKVYAIV
+133 PMYTYRNPVKVYAIV

-164 NPIKWYN
+164 NPIKWFN

-206 DETIVFD
+206 DGTIVFD

-233 DVDVYAKWKKID
+233 NVDVYAKWKKID
-245 KPVTPPEPEVEKYQI
+245 KPVAPPEPEVEKYQI

-265 EGKGPNKVMKIPKSD
+265 EGKGKNAVMKIPKSD
-280 ADYKVRDFEYSPI
+280 EDYKVRDFEYSPI

-324 TKIKITQNTAFIA
+324 TKIKITQDTAFIA

-349 TITNGTVVLENIDRE
+349 TITNGTVVLENHDRE
-364 KGQVVTAKEGEPIFA
+364 TGQVVTAKEGETIFA
-379 TLKADKGYYNKNII
+379 TLTANKGYYNKNII

-437 KPTIKARNLKYNGK
+437 KPIIKARNLKYNGK
-451 EQEVEVFGYDSVMM
+451 EQEVKVLGYDSVMM
-465 KIEGNKAKDAG
+465 KIEGNKANDAG

-533 EDMKYIEATETKV
+533 DEMEYIEDTDTK
-546 HFCTGTE
+546 FYPCTGTE

-562 KVSYKEDK
+562 NVKYKDDK
-570 NHHYNIP
+570 NHTLNIS
-577 AEIRINEG
+577 AQIEIKEG
-585 TGPVPSHTHTY
+585 TGTVPTHTHTY
-596 GAWVSDDTNHWHE
+596 GKWTSDTTSHWHE
-609 CTDASCSSIKD
+609 CTDASCTD
-620 KAVHVYDNDAD
+620 K
-631 TTCNICGCV
+631 T
-640 RTITPPTPSHTHT
+640 
-653 YGAWV
+653 
-658 SDDTNH
+658 
-664 WHECTDASCG
+664 G
-674 SIKDKAVHVYD
+674 SIKDKAAHLYD
-685 NDMDDTCNVCGYKRV
+685 NDVDDTCNVCGYKRT
-700 LPTPVVTYKFIEGA
+700 LPTYNFIDGA
-714 NGSWTK
+714 NGEWIK
-720 NSGKNLGFKVNG
+720 NSGKDLGFKTDG

-747 GNDKYTAVSGST
+747 GADKYTAVTGST
-759 VVTLKKD
+759 LVTLKKD

-777 LSVIYTDGECTTEF
+777 LTVVYTDGECTTEF
-791 EVIADTK
+791 EVK
-798 PTTPEED
+798 NKVVE
-805 KKPGTETEKP
+805 KPGTEEDTKPGTDAEKPGKEDTKPSTNTEKP
-815 KPDVEK
+815 
-821 PTSPEEDKKPGTE
+821 TT
-834 TEKPKP
+834 
-840 INPEE
+840 
-845 DKKPSTETKKP
+845 
-856 IPSKVDKKA
+856 SKVDKKKD
-865 NVKSEKKK
+865 VKSDKKK

-896 LVLTVFKKKRN
+896 LALTVFKKKRN

>member
-1 MMKQCMSVGLAL
+1 MMKRCISVGLAL
-13 SMLLSLTPIMAIH
+13 SMLLSLTPITAIH

-37 TEEIKEDLELVP
+37 TEERKEDLELVP

-78 NDNENNSF
+78 NNNENNSF

-92 TDSSGKPIPNLD
+92 TDSAGKPIPNLD
-104 FELHCDEV
+104 FELHCDDV
-112 TTQFVKTDANGKYT
+112 TTQFVKSDANGKYT
-126 FKYDYSK
+126 FKYVYSK
-133 PMYSHRNPVKVYAIV
+133 PMYTYRNPVKVYAIV

-164 NPIKWYN
+164 NPIKWFN

-206 DETIVFD
+206 DGTIVFD

-228 KPIVS
+228 KPIIS
-233 DVDVYAKWKKID
+233 DVNIYAKWKKIE
-245 KPVTPPEPEVEKYQI
+245 KPVVPPEPEVERVQI

-265 EGKGPNKVMKIPKSD
+265 EGKGKNAVMKIPKSD
-280 ADYKVRDFEYSPI
+280 EDYKVRDFEYSPI

-324 TKIKITQNTAFIA
+324 TKIKITQDTAFIA

-349 TITNGTVVLENIDRE
+349 TITNGTVVLENHDRE
-364 KGQVVTAKEGEPIFA
+364 TGQVVTAKEGETIFA
-379 TLKADKGYYNKNII
+379 TLTANKGYYNKNII

-437 KPTIKARNLKYNGK
+437 KPIIKARNLKYNGK
-451 EQEVEVFGYDSVMM
+451 EQEVKVLGYDSVMM

-495 AVTTKWKIETVQRPA
+495 AVTTKWEIETVQRPA

-562 KVSYKEDK
+562 KVSYKDDK
-570 NHHYNIP
+570 NHMFNIP

-609 CTDASCSSIKD
+609 CTDASCS
-620 KAVHVYDNDAD
+620 
-631 TTCNICGCV
+631 
-640 RTITPPTPSHTHT
+640 
-653 YGAWV
+653 
-658 SDDTNH
+658 
-664 WHECTDASCG
+664 

-732 EISKFTGVKVDGTLI
+732 EISRFTGVKVDGTLI

-777 LSVIYTDGECTTEF
+777 LSVVYTDGECTTEF

-821 PTSPEEDKKPGTE
+821 PTLPEEG
-834 TEKPKP
+834 
-840 INPEE
+840 
-845 DKKPSTETKKP
+845 KKPSTETEKP
-856 IPSKVDKKA
+856 VPSKVDKKA
-865 NVKSEKKK
+865 DVKSEKKK

-889 LLMSGFV
+889 LLKSGFV
-896 LVLTVFKKKRN
+896 LVLTVFKKKKN

>member
-1 MMKQCMSVGLAL
+1 MIKRCMSVGLAL
-13 SMLLSLTPIMAIH
+13 SMLLSLTPITAIH

-49 SVSVAGLKAVATE
+49 SVSMAGLKAVATQ
-62 KESITITF
+62 KESITIMF

-92 TDSSGKPIPNLD
+92 TDSAGKPIPNLD
-104 FELHCDEV
+104 FELHCDDV
-112 TTQFVKTDANGKYT
+112 TTQFVKSDANGKYT
-126 FKYDYSK
+126 FKYVYSK
-133 PMYSHRNPVKVYAIV
+133 PMYTYRNPVKVYAIV

-164 NPIKWYN
+164 NPIKWFN

-206 DETIVFD
+206 DGTIVFD
-213 AWYDDEACTIKHDFT
+213 AWYDDEARTIKHDFT

-233 DVDVYAKWKKID
+233 NVDVYAKWKKID
-245 KPVTPPEPEVEKYQI
+245 KPVTPPEPEVERVQI

-265 EGKGPNKVMKIPKSD
+265 KGKGPNYVMKIPKSD
-280 ADYKVRDFEYSPI
+280 EDYKVRDFEYSPI

-307 EWLIKFADGTE
+307 EWLIIFADGTE

-349 TITNGTVVLENIDRE
+349 TITNGTVVLENHDRE
-364 KGQVVTAKEGEPIFA
+364 TGQVVTAKEGETIFA
-379 TLKADKGYYNKNII
+379 TLTADKGYYNKNII

-423 TFNADFASLTADPE
+423 SFNADFASLTADPE
-437 KPTIKARNLKYNGK
+437 KPIIKARNLKYNGK
-451 EQEVEVFGYDSVMM
+451 EQEVKVLGYDSVMM

-495 AVTTKWKIETVQRPA
+495 AVTTTWEIETVQRPA

-533 EDMKYIEATETKV
+533 EEMKYIEATETKV

-562 KVSYKEDK
+562 KVSYKDDK
-570 NHHYNIP
+570 NHWFNIP

-620 KAVHVYDNDAD
+620 KAVHVYDND
-631 TTCNICGCV
+631 
-640 RTITPPTPSHTHT
+640 
-653 YGAWV
+653 
-658 SDDTNH
+658 
-664 WHECTDASCG
+664 
-674 SIKDKAVHVYD
+674 
-685 NDMDDTCNVCGYKRV
+685 MDDTCNVCGYKRV

-720 NSGKNLGFKVNG
+720 NSGKNLSFKVNG
-732 EISKFTGVKVDGTLI
+732 EFSRFTGVKVDGTLI

-777 LSVIYTDGECTTEF
+777 LSVVYTDGECTTEF

-821 PTSPEEDKKPGTE
+821 PTTPEEDKKPGTE

-845 DKKPSTETKKP
+845 DKKPSTDTKKP
-856 IPSKVDKKA
+856 TTSRVDKKTD
-865 NVKSEKKK
+865 VKSKKKK

>member
-1 MMKQCMSVGLAL
+1 MIKRCMSVGLAL
-13 SMLLSLTPIMAIH
+13 SMLLSLTPITAIH

-37 TEEIKEDLELVP
+37 TEERKEDLELVP

-78 NDNENNSF
+78 NNNENNSF

-92 TDSSGKPIPNLD
+92 TDSAGKPIPNLD
-104 FELHCDEV
+104 FELHCDDV
-112 TTQFVKTDANGKYT
+112 TTQFVKSDANGKYT
-126 FKYDYSK
+126 FKYVYSK
-133 PMYSHRNPVKVYAIV
+133 PMYTYRNPVKVYAIV

-157 YGEQKYQ
+157 YGVQKYQ
-164 NPIKWYN
+164 NPIKWFN

-206 DETIVFD
+206 DGTIVFD

-233 DVDVYAKWKKID
+233 NVDVYAKWKKID
-245 KPVTPPEPEVEKYQI
+245 KPVAPPEPEVEKYQI
-260 TYSPG
+260 TYSAG
-265 EGKGPNKVMKIPKSD
+265 EGKGPNAVMKIPKSD
-280 ADYKVRDFEYSPI
+280 ADYKVHDFEYSPI

-318 TRAMPG
+318 KRAMPG
-324 TKIKITQNTAFIA
+324 TKIKITQDTAFIA

-349 TITNGTVVLENIDRE
+349 TITNGTVVLENIDGE

-379 TLKADKGYYNKNII
+379 TLTANKGYYNKNII

-437 KPTIKARNLKYNGK
+437 KPILKARNLKYNGK
-451 EQEVEVFGYDSVMM
+451 EQEVKVLGYDSVMM

-495 AVTTKWKIETVQRPA
+495 AVTTKWEIETVQRPA

-620 KAVHVYDNDAD
+620 KAVHVYDND
-631 TTCNICGCV
+631 
-640 RTITPPTPSHTHT
+640 
-653 YGAWV
+653 
-658 SDDTNH
+658 
-664 WHECTDASCG
+664 
-674 SIKDKAVHVYD
+674 
-685 NDMDDTCNVCGYKRV
+685 MDDTCNVCGYKRV

-732 EISKFTGVKVDGTLI
+732 KISRFTGVKVDGTLI

-777 LSVIYTDGECTTEF
+777 LSVVYTDGECTTEF

-805 KKPGTETEKP
+805 KKPGTESEKP

-821 PTSPEEDKKPGTE
+821 PTLPEK
-834 TEKPKP
+834 
-840 INPEE
+840 

-856 IPSKVDKKA
+856 TTSRIDKKD
-865 NVKSEKKK
+865 VKSEKKK

-880 YNMGQWMAL
+880 YNMGQWTAL